1 MTSNERSTCVREQ
14 GALAVAVRSA
24 LGCAYV
30 TVLSLTAP
38 LAVGTA
44 MAQEQQA
51 ASDVLQEI
59 TVTGT
64 RIVRDGYEAPTPVSV
79 LGMEQLSEMATTN
92 LADSVNR
99 LPALA
104 GSVSSHNMSGNVS
117 SGTAGV
123 NNLDLRGLGATR
135 TLVLLDGKRIVG
147 ATLAGTNNNGAAVDI
162 NAIPSTLV
170 QRVEIVTGGASAL
183 YGSDALAGVVNF
195 ILDKKFTGV
204 KTSVEAGMTTYHDN
218 DTRKFSFTGGTP
230 FAGGN
235 GHLLFSAEHAT
246 SDEIRGNNRPWNDA
260 GYQLINNPA
269 YKPGNGQPQLI
280 KTYHTGM
287 SQATRGGLITA
298 CTMAGSTTATQ
309 NCALRGTQFVEGGE
323 PIPFTFGPIIS
334 NPYMSG
340 GDWERSRNDHLQS
353 LTLDTERSTA
363 YGRAS
368 YDIADNAT
376 IFTELGWSKTRAKNH
391 HSLQTF
397 DTGLTIKRDNA
408 FIPDDIRQYMTD
420 QNISSFVLGTTNV
433 DLPPVAGDNTR
444 EFKRLMVGIEGNFD
458 MVGTTW
464 NWDAYAARSRQE
476 ALQLAPQMR
485 VNANY
490 TKAVDAVRDAAGRI
504 VCRVN
509 DVNDP
514 AYDPAKADPAC
525 VPYNVM
531 GVGVNSREMVNYVT
545 ATGMAEQNLQQ
556 DVYAANLSGEP
567 FSSWAGPVSIA
578 VGAEHRRESVDG
590 WASALDEANAFFAGN
605 WHASRGKF
613 NVTEGYLETVVPLL
627 HGKPGAESLDFN
639 GAVRYTDYSTSG
651 EVTTWKLG
659 ATWSPIDDIRVR
671 LTRSRDIR
679 APNLGELFNAGQSGG
694 SNFYDPKYDTFK
706 VLNSRTTGNPDLVP
720 EEADTT
726 GIGLVLTPRFMPG
739 FALSVDYY
747 SIEID
752 GAIASLGSQENINR
766 CYQGVTQ
773 LCRFVVR
780 DPVTDE
786 LITVGNQPSNILQ
799 QKATGYD
806 VEVSYS
812 LPLSN
817 LVSSWNGD
825 LSLRALGTYFDSLQT
840 IDAQRVVEGSGV
852 NTEGGGIGLGTA
864 LQSPKYRYLVSA
876 TYNLDPITVSLSLR
890 GLSSGKYN
898 NAFIDCSTACPTA
911 TVENPTI
918 DGNHIAGAQYYD
930 LSFKSK
936 LLDTGAEA
944 FFVVENLLNED
955 PALVAGSRGGG
966 FYNGQGNARYY
977 DRLGRMYRIG
987 LRYQF

>member
-1 MTSNERSTCVREQ
+1 MTINVQ
-14 GALAVAVRSA
+14 PAALGLQQHAVAVAVRRA
-24 LGCAYV
+24 LGSAGA
-30 TVLSLTAP
+30 TALFLTAS
-38 LAVGTA
+38 LAAGTA
-44 MAQEQQA
+44 MAQDEQAESELLEQ
-51 ASDVLQEI
+51 V

-79 LGMEQLSEMATTN
+79 LGMEQLGEMATTN

-147 ATLAGTNNNGAAVDI
+147 ATLAGTNSNGAAVDI
-162 NAIPSTLV
+162 NAIPSALV

-204 KTSVEAGMTTYHDN
+204 KTSIEAGMTSYHDN
-218 DTRKFSFTGGTP
+218 ESRKVSFTGGTP
-230 FAGGN
+230 FAEGS
-235 GHLLFSAEHAT
+235 GHLLFSAEYAT
-246 SDEIRGNNRPWNDA
+246 ADEIRGNDRPWNDA
-260 GYQLINNPA
+260 GYQLINNPS
-269 YKPGNGQPQLI
+269 YTPTNGQPQLI
-280 KTYHTGM
+280 KTFNTGL

-298 CTMAGSTTATQ
+298 CTMPGGTAPTL
-309 NCALRGTQFVEGGE
+309 NCPLRGTQFIEGGQ
-323 PIPFTFGPIIS
+323 PIAFNFGPIIS

-363 YGRAS
+363 FGRAS
-368 YDIADNAT
+368 FDIADNAT

-391 HSLQTF
+391 LSLQTF
-397 DTGLTIKRDNA
+397 DFGITIKGDNA
-408 FIPDDIRQYMTD
+408 FIPDEVRQQM
-420 QNISSFVLGTTNV
+420 QAQGIQSFVMGTTNV

-444 EFKRLMVGIEGNFD
+444 EFKRLMVGIEGDFD
-458 MVGTTW
+458 LGGANWT
-464 NWDAYAARSRQE
+464 WDAYAARSRQE

-485 VNANY
+485 VNANF
-490 TKAVDAVRDAAGRI
+490 TKAIDAVRDSAGRI

-509 DVNDP
+509 VDTNPAND
-514 AYDPAKADPAC
+514 DPAC
-525 VPYNVM
+525 VPYNIM
-531 GVGVNSREMVNYVT
+531 GVGVNSREMVDYVT

-556 DVYAANLSGEP
+556 DVVAANVSGEP
-567 FSSWAGPVSIA
+567 FSSWAGPVSVA

-590 WASALDEANAFFAGN
+590 WASALDESDAFFAGN
-605 WHASRGKF
+605 WHASHGKF
-613 NVTEGYLETVVPLL
+613 NVTEGYLETVVPLASDA
-627 HGKPGAESLDFN
+627 PFAQSLDFN
-639 GAVRYTDYSTSG
+639 GAARWTDYSTSG
-651 EVTTWKLG
+651 EVVTWKLG
-659 ATWSPIDDIRVR
+659 TTWSPIDDVRVR

-679 APNLGELFNAGQSGG
+679 APNLGELFNSGQSGG
-694 SNFYDPKYDTFK
+694 SNFFDPFTNTFS
-706 VLNSRTTGNPDLVP
+706 VITSRTTGNPDLVP

-726 GIGLVLTPRFMPG
+726 GIGLVLTPRFVPG
-739 FALSVDYY
+739 FAISVDYY
-747 SIEID
+747 SIDID

-766 CYQGVTQ
+766 CYEGVTQ

-780 DPVTDE
+780 DANGR
-786 LITVGNQPSNILQ
+786 LLTVGNQPSNILK

-806 VEVSYS
+806 IEMSYN
-812 LPLSN
+812 LPLSD
-817 LVSSWNGD
+817 LISSWYGD

-840 IDAQRVVEGSGV
+840 KDLRGTVEGSGV

-876 TYNLDPITVSLSLR
+876 GYSLDPVTVSLTMR

-898 NAFIDCSTACPTA
+898 NAFIECTANCPPA
-911 TVENPTI
+911 TIANPTI
-918 DGNHIAGAQYYD
+918 DGNHIAGARYFD
-930 LSFKSK
+930 LSLKSQ
-936 LLDTGAEA
+936 LFDSGAEA
-944 FFVVENLLNED
+944 FFVVENLLNAD

-977 DRLGRMYRIG
+977 DRLGRQYRAG
-987 LRYQF
+987 VRFKF

>member
-1 MTSNERSTCVREQ
+1 MTINERSTCVREQ
-14 GALAVAVRSA
+14 GALAVAVRRA

-30 TVLSLTAP
+30 TVLSMTAP

-44 MAQEQQA
+44 MAQEQA

-147 ATLAGTNNNGAAVDI
+147 ATLAGTSNNGASVDI
-162 NAIPSTLV
+162 NSIPSALV

-204 KTSVEAGMTTYHDN
+204 KASVEAGMTTYHDN
-218 DTRKFSFTGGTP
+218 DTRKFSLTGGTP

-235 GHLLFSAEHAT
+235 GHLLFSIENAT
-246 SDEIRGNNRPWNDA
+246 SDEIRQNDRPWNDA

-269 YKPGNGQPQLI
+269 YAPGNGQPQLI
-280 KTYHTGM
+280 KTFNTGL

-309 NCALRGTQFVEGGE
+309 NCALRGTQFIEGGQ
-323 PIPFTFGPIIS
+323 PIQFNFGPIIS

-340 GDWERSRNDHLQS
+340 GDWERSRNDQLQS
-353 LTLDTERSTA
+353 LTLDTERTTA
-363 YGRAS
+363 FGRAS
-368 YDIADNAT
+368 YDVSDNTT

-397 DTGLTIKRDNA
+397 DFGLNIKRDYA
-408 FIPDDIRQYMTD
+408 FIPDDMRQYMVDNDIESLT
-420 QNISSFVLGTTNV
+420 LGTTNV

-444 EFKRLMVGIEGNFD
+444 EFKRLMIGAEGNFD
-458 MVGTTW
+458 LGGINWT
-464 NWDAYAARSRQE
+464 WDAYAARSRQE
-476 ALQLAPQMR
+476 ALQLAPQIR

-490 TKAVDAVRDAAGRI
+490 AKAVDAVRNAAGQV

-514 AYDPAKADPAC
+514 SYDAAKADPAC

-556 DVYAANLSGEP
+556 DVYAANVSGEP

-578 VGAEHRRESVDG
+578 IGAEHRRESVDG
-590 WASALDEANAFFAGN
+590 WASALDEATAFFAGN
-605 WHASRGKF
+605 WHASHGKF
-613 NVTEGYLETVVPLL
+613 NVTEGYLETVVPLAKNL
-627 HGKPGAESLDFN
+627 PGAESLDFN

-659 ATWSPIDDIRVR
+659 ATWSPIEDIRVR

-679 APNLGELFNAGQSGG
+679 APNLGDLFNAGQSGG
-694 SNFYDPKYDTFK
+694 SNFYDPFYDTFK
-706 VLNSRTTGNPDLVP
+706 VINSRTTGNPDLVP
-720 EEADTT
+720 EEAETT
-726 GIGLVLTPRFMPG
+726 GVGVVLTPRFIPG

-747 SIEID
+747 SIDID

-766 CYQGVTQ
+766 CFQGVTQ

-780 DPVTDE
+780 DPVTNE
-786 LITVGNQPSNILQ
+786 LLTVGNQPSNILQ

-806 VEVSYS
+806 VEMSYS
-812 LPLSN
+812 FSLSS

-825 LSLRALGTYFDSLQT
+825 ISLRALGTYFDSLKT
-840 IDAQRVVEGSGV
+840 IDTQTTVEGAGV
-852 NTEGGGIGLGTA
+852 NADGGGIGLGTA
-864 LQSPKYRYLVSA
+864 LQSPRYRYMVSA
-876 TYNLDPITVSLSLR
+876 TYNLDPITVSLAAR
-890 GLSSGKYN
+890 GVSSGKYN
-898 NAFIDCSTACPTA
+898 NAFIDCSTDCPTA
-911 TVENPTI
+911 TTEHPTI
-918 DGNHIAGAQYYD
+918 DGNRVPGATYYD
-930 LSFKSK
+930 LSFRSK
-936 LLDTGAEA
+936 LFDSGAEVFA
-944 FFVVENLLNED
+944 VVENLFNED
-955 PALVAGSRGGG
+955 PALVAGGRGGG
-966 FYNGQGNARYY
+966 FYNGQANTRYY